1 MKITANRTTFLS
13 ELQLVGRA
21 ASTRTSIAALGGI
34 LIETGEGNAALAA
47 TDAELALR
55 SNVELEVEQPGRVL
69 LPARLLMEI
78 VRALDGESVTLEHR
92 PDQGHVAVMSE
103 RAEFHIRTLP
113 AEDFPR
119 LPDPGDSAMALAGD
133 VFSATVERVAKAASR
148 DETRPVLTGILVS
161 MAEGRLRM
169 VATDSYR
176 LSVKETAL
184 DNGAATE
191 FQANI
196 PARTLQE
203 AGRLVRET
211 GADQVTLAAQDN
223 QIVFGIDRVLL
234 SSRLIDGQFPN
245 YERLLP
251 DSFEHEVRVSRPELA
266 GVVRRVGL
274 MAQRNSPLRMRF
286 EEGTL
291 TVSAQTP
298 DIGEAVESIP
308 VPFQGEQLEIGFNPA
323 FLQDGLESVESDDVQ
338 IKLISPV
345 RPGLLEAAGD
355 SDADGRF
362 LYLIMPVRLN
372 V

>member
-1 MKITANRTTFLS
+1 
-13 ELQLVGRA
+13 
-21 ASTRTSIAALGGI
+21 
-34 LIETGEGNAALAA
+34 
-47 TDAELALR
+47 
-55 SNVELEVEQPGRVL
+55 
-69 LPARLLMEI
+69 
-78 VRALDGESVTLEHR
+78 
-92 PDQGHVAVMSE
+92 
-103 RAEFHIRTLP
+103 
-113 AEDFPR
+113 
-119 LPDPGDSAMALAGD
+119 
-133 VFSATVERVAKAASR
+133 
-148 DETRPVLTGILVS
+148 
-161 MAEGRLRM
+161 M

-184 DNGAATE
+184 SNGAASAFE
-191 FQANI
+191 ANI

-211 GADQVTLAAQDN
+211 GADEVTLAAQDN
-223 QIVFGIDRVLL
+223 QIVFGIERVLL

-251 DSFEHEVRVSRPELA
+251 DSFEHEIQVSRPELA

-286 EEGTL
+286 EEGSL

-298 DIGEAVESIP
+298 DIGEATESVP
-308 VPFQGEQLEIGFNPA
+308 VNFQGEQLEIGFNPA

-345 RPGLLEAAGD
+345 RPGLLEAAG
-355 SDADGRF
+355 AGEEDGSF

>member
-1 MKITANRTTFLS
+1 VKISANRPSLLA

-34 LIETGEGNAALAA
+34 LIETGDGSAALAA

-55 SNVELEVEQPGRVL
+55 SSTEVEVERPGKVL

-78 VRALDGESVTLEHR
+78 VRALEGQKVTLDHR
-92 PDQGHVAVMSE
+92 PDKGHVAVSSE

-113 AEDFPR
+113 ADDFPR
-119 LPDPGDSAMALAGD
+119 LPEAGDGAMELAGD
-133 VFSATVERVAKAASR
+133 VFSQTIERVAKAASR

-161 MAEGRLRM
+161 TEEGRLRM

-184 DNGAATE
+184 DNGVPAE

-211 GADQVTLAAQDN
+211 GTEQVTVAAQDN
-223 QIVFGIDRVLL
+223 QIVFGIGRVLL

-251 DSFEHEVRVSRPELA
+251 DSFEHEIEVSRPELA

-286 EEGTL
+286 DEGTL

-298 DIGEAVESIP
+298 DIGEATESIP
-308 VPFQGEQLEIGFNPA
+308 VNYQGEQLEIGFNPA
-323 FLQDGLESVESDDVQ
+323 FLQDGLESVESDDVLF
-338 IKLISPV
+338 KLISPV
-345 RPGLLEAAGD
+345 RPGLIEAAGGEE
-355 SDADGRF
+355 SSGRF